1 MTKAVVDIETD
12 GLNATKIHCIVA
24 RCYASD
30 KEKVW
35 VGEECN
41 QFAEWSGQIDQFIM
55 HNGISFDAPIL
66 NRLTGSNIKLSQVR
80 DTLIESQLYNPIRE
94 GGHSLES
101 WGERLNFPKGN
112 MTEFK
117 DYSPEMLEYCKKDTE
132 LTSKLAKT
140 MEEEGKKFSIRSYEM
155 ERKVRA
161 IIDQQQKNGF
171 AFNIREGML
180 LLARLEDEQHQL
192 EKDAEEMFEPII
204 TYSPVKK
211 IPKSTPFNIASRK
224 QIAERLMELDWKP
237 KQFGK
242 EIKLKDGS
250 TKKNVVVSEEI
261 LDKINMKE
269 AQMFSRYF
277 LLQKRTGLLKAWVQQ
292 CQEDERVRGSVLT
305 LKTVTGR
312 MAHHSPNMAQV
323 PASYSPYGKECR
335 ELWTVSNPDTHVLVG
350 TDASGLEIR
359 CLAHYMNHPD
369 LMCRGKGIELE
380 DKMIDAAKVFIREVL
395 TGDVHT
401 ANMKAAG
408 LTNRD
413 QAKTFIYA
421 FLYGAGPAKIGKVV
435 GGSAKQG
442 NILIRKFLK
451 NMPALER
458 LRQNVMEASLNGFIK
473 ALDGR
478 YLKIRSPHA
487 SLNTLLQG
495 AGAIVCKQWL
505 VHMDEHIRKTGVDVK
520 LVASVHDEYQFEV
533 AKKDVERFGKI
544 TKDAM
549 LETTKT
555 LDMKCPLDCEYKV
568 GNTWA
573 ETH

>member
-35 VGEECN
+35 VGEECD

-94 GGHSLES
+94 GGHSLEA

-117 DYSPEMLEYCKKDTE
+117 HYSPEMLEYCKKDTE

-140 MEEEGKKFSIRSYEM
+140 MEKEGKKFSIRSYEM

-192 EKDAEEMFEPII
+192 EKDAEEMFEPVI

-224 QIAERLMELDWKP
+224 QIAERLMELGWKP
-237 KQFGK
+237 
-242 EIKLKDGS
+242 EHYTEKD
-250 TKKNVVVSEEI
+250 NVIISEEI
-261 LDKINMKE
+261 LSKIDMKE

-277 LLQKRTGLLKAWVQQ
+277 LLQKRTGLLKAWVQE
-292 CQEDERVRGSVLT
+292 CQEDERVRGRVLT

-350 TDASGLEIR
+350 TDASGLELR
-359 CLAHYMNHPD
+359 CLAHYMNDP
-369 LMCRGKGIELE
+369 KFT
-380 DKMIDAAKVFIREVL
+380 KEVL

-408 LTNRD
+408 LTDRD

-421 FLYGAGPAKIGKVV
+421 FLYGAGPAKIGKIV
-435 GGSAKQG
+435 GGNAKTGQQ
-442 NILIRKFLK
+442 LTAKFLS
-451 NMPALER
+451 NMPKLKT
-458 LRQNVMEASLNGFIK
+458 LRDNVTAAAEVGPIK

-478 YLKIRSPHA
+478 NLHIRSPHA

-520 LVASVHDEYQFEV
+520 LVASIHDEYQFEV

-549 LETTKT
+549 LETTMT

>member
-1 MTKAVVDIETD
+1 MKAVVDIETD

-35 VGEECN
+35 VGEECG

-94 GGHSLES
+94 GGHSLEA

-117 DYSPEMLEYCKKDTE
+117 HYSPEMLEYCKKDTE

-140 MEEEGKKFSIRSYEM
+140 MEKEGKKFSIRSYEM

-192 EKDAEEMFEPII
+192 EKDAEEMFEPVI

-211 IPKSTPFNIASRK
+211 IPKSIPFNIASRK
-224 QIAERLMELDWKP
+224 QIAERLMELGWKP
-237 KQFGK
+237 
-242 EIKLKDGS
+242 EHYTEKD
-250 TKKNVVVSEEI
+250 NVIISEEI
-261 LDKINMKE
+261 LSKIDMKE

-277 LLQKRTGLLKAWVQQ
+277 LLQKRTGLLKAWVQE
-292 CQEDERVRGSVLT
+292 CQEDERVRGRVLT

-350 TDASGLEIR
+350 TDASGLELR
-359 CLAHYMNHPD
+359 CLAHYMNDP
-369 LMCRGKGIELE
+369 KFT
-380 DKMIDAAKVFIREVL
+380 KEVL

-408 LTNRD
+408 LTDRD

-435 GGSAKQG
+435 GGNAKTGQQ
-442 NILIRKFLK
+442 LTVKFLS
-451 NMPALER
+451 NMPKLKT
-458 LRQNVMEASLNGFIK
+458 LRDNVTAAAEVGPIK

-478 YLKIRSPHA
+478 NLHIRSPHA

-520 LVASVHDEYQFEV
+520 LVASIHDEYQFEV

-549 LETTKT
+549 LETTMT

>member
-35 VGEECN
+35 VGEECD
-41 QFAEWSGQIDQFIM
+41 QFAEWSRQIDQFIM

-94 GGHSLES
+94 GGHSLKA

-117 DYSPEMLEYCKKDTE
+117 HYSPEMLEYCKKDTE

-140 MEEEGKKFSIRSYEM
+140 MEKEGKKFSIRSYEM

-192 EKDAEEMFEPII
+192 EKDAEEMFEPVI

-237 KQFGK
+237 
-242 EIKLKDGS
+242 EHYTEKD
-250 TKKNVVVSEEI
+250 NVIISEEI
-261 LDKINMKE
+261 LSKIDMKE

-277 LLQKRTGLLKAWVQQ
+277 LLQKRTGLLKAWVQE
-292 CQEDERVRGSVLT
+292 CQEDERVRGRVLT

-350 TDASGLEIR
+350 TDASGLELR

-369 LMCRGKGIELE
+369 LMCIGKGIELE

-408 LTNRD
+408 LTDRD

-435 GGSAKQG
+435 GGSTKQG

-478 YLKIRSPHA
+478 HLKIRSPHA

-549 LETTKT
+549 LETAMT
-555 LDMKCPLDCEYKV
+555 LDMKCPLDCEYKA